1 MNDQSFQLPPVR
13 GKIATLVDHDRD
25 GRFVF
30 AFCPICDH
38 VEEAGDDGGG
48 REQAASDSVAKI
60 KIHIRRVHPAQP
72 VKIKISVVREKIS

>member
-1 MNDQSFQLPPVR
+1 MNDQPFQLPPVR
-13 GKIATLVDHDRD
+13 GKIATLVDHERE

-60 KIHIRRVHPAQP
+60 KIHIRRVHREKP
-72 VKIKISVVREKIS
+72 VGIKISVIRQKIP